1 MDAKAEHHHVDAS
14 SDKASLEHSELARG
28 GGASDQIG
36 TVTDDTGRVLVTQED
51 SKRICRRTDIYLLL
65 LLVYVYFLQI
75 ADKQIVS
82 YSTVFGLKE
91 DAKLVGDQY
100 SQIGAAGYYSQLAA
114 QPIGSYLLVRFSPK
128 YIMTVSVFL
137 WGISLIGMSASE
149 SFGALFATR
158 FLLGW
163 FEAIA
168 IPLFSLLTSQYYLR
182 SEQPLRVASWYASNG
197 WGAMIGSI
205 SVYGLGHIN
214 SSTLHSYQI
223 VFLFYALL
231 TVVTAP
237 FLYWLIPHNVGSA
250 YFLSPED
257 RVKGVERLRTNN
269 TGIGEK
275 QAYKWRQVGE
285 LFSEPKTYLFL
296 LMSVCVNMGAAVV
309 SVFSPLILQ
318 GLAGFDKFQT
328 TLLNIPFGALQVVV
342 IYLASYVATRFKS
355 KSIAFSIFMAP
366 VIVGCALLMGLPRTP
381 DNKSALLFGYY
392 MLAFI
397 FSANPLIVAWMTAS
411 VGGQTKKSAMFT
423 SFNAAS
429 AVGNI
434 IAPQLFKA
442 RDAPAYK
449 PGLSATLGFFVGL
462 EVLIGLQVLNLMWL
476 NKRKED
482 QREKNGKPR
491 KIKDLSMERKF
502 DNSEVLGT
510 KLGKNADLDLTDA
523 ANDEFVYVY

>member
-1 MDAKAEHHHVDAS
+1 MDTKVEQHHVDAS
-14 SDKASLEHSELARG
+14 SDKASLEHAEVARG
-28 GGASDQIG
+28 VPGDNGA
-36 TVTDDTGRVLVTQED
+36 VTDGTGRVLVTQED

-65 LLVYVYFLQI
+65 LLVYIYFLQI

-91 DAKLVGDQY
+91 DANLVGDQY
-100 SQIGAAGYYSQLAA
+100 SQIGSAGYYAQLAA
-114 QPIGSYLLVRFSPK
+114 QPIGSYLLVKFSPK
-128 YIMTVSVFL
+128 YIMTGSVAL
-137 WGISLIGMSASE
+137 WGVSLIGMAASE

-168 IPLFSLLTSQYYLR
+168 IPLFSLITSLYYLR
-182 SEQPLRVASWYASNG
+182 SEQPLRIATWYASNG

-231 TVVTAP
+231 TVVLAP
-237 FLYWLIPHNVGSA
+237 FLYWLIPHNVGTA
-250 YFLSPED
+250 YFLTPED
-257 RVKGVERLRTNN
+257 RVKAVERLRANN
-269 TGIGEK
+269 TGTGEK
-275 QAYKWRQVGE
+275 QSFKWRQVLE

-296 LMSVCVNMGAAVV
+296 LMSICVNMGASVV

-318 GLAGFDKFQT
+318 GLAGFDKYQT

-355 KSIAFSIFMAP
+355 KSIAFSCFMLP
-366 VIVGCALLMGLPRTP
+366 VVVGCALLMGLQRTP

-397 FSANPLIVAWMTAS
+397 FSANPIIVAWMTSCVA
-411 VGGQTKKSAMFT
+411 GQTKKSAMFT

-434 IAPQLFKA
+434 IAPQIFKA
-442 RDAPAYK
+442 KDAPAYK
-449 PGLSATLGFFVGL
+449 PGLSATLGFFVAL
-462 EVLIGLQVLNLMWL
+462 EVFIGLQVLNLMWL
-476 NKRKED
+476 NKRKENE
-482 QREKNGKPR
+482 RERNGKPR
-491 KIKDLSMERKF
+491 KIKDLSMQRKF

-510 KLGKNADLDLTDA
+510 NLGKNADMDLTDA
-523 ANDEFVYVY
+523 GNDEFVYVY